1 MNSYFFN
8 PFQATI
14 FPGLMNDPYAER
26 LRLVS
31 DYWLSLFSIK
41 PDPLYFYHLARLN
54 GYFMQEWMSGN
65 KSHDHFT
72 GTLPTFPASS
82 PAMSALAAP
91 VAMGVLQ
98 GLHQFN
104 RMAMAQVNQLVN
116 EPEVPDN
123 VKKALEDMIPL
134 MDRMGGLLST
144 MNGSI
149 QGRLLNPFSYASA
162 DDESQQESIDRQMI
176 PLMRDVF
183 SWVVK
188 YQDVLMQNA
197 SRTINVYPMN
207 GNSNSNSNSNGKLN
221 GN

>member
-8 PFQATI
+8 PFQATT
-14 FPGLMNDPYAER
+14 FPGVMNNRSAER
-26 LRLVS
+26 LKLVS
-31 DYWLSLFSIK
+31 DYWLNLLSIK

-54 GYFMQEWMSGN
+54 GHFMQEWISGN
-65 KSHDHFT
+65 KSQDHFT
-72 GTLPTFPASS
+72 GALSTFPASS
-82 PAMSALAAP
+82 AMSTLAAP

-104 RMAMAQVNQLVN
+104 RMAMNQVNQLVN
-116 EPEVPDN
+116 EPEVPGN

-162 DDESQQESIDRQMI
+162 DDDSQKEAIDRQMI

-197 SRTINVYPMN
+197 GRTINVYPMN
-207 GNSNSNSNSNGKLN
+207 ANGQWN
-221 GN
+221 DN